1 MIGAA
6 VAAVILIAGW
16 LVYRGK
22 SHPQSTQVA
31 DTTASSPA
39 APPANDSAGRSASVP
54 PATANNAPAIPE
66 PPKAT
71 PAKKSTKPSTRSD
84 SGPSD
89 SAAGAA
95 TEVLTPPP
103 SPATPPPADAAPA
116 RIDFDPTTLKPSES
130 AKIRIEAD
138 HFPASLGFTIEMD
151 GKIYFERGVKPQT
164 TFDNLYAPPGI
175 HEFRV
180 VAGLG
185 TTHKTSNIVST
196 DFRAKKKKTLRI
208 ELREKSSP
216 NVPQS
221 LTPDTQL
228 VLTLK

>member
-1 MIGAA
+1 MYKRQV

-31 DTTASSPA
+31 DTKASSPA
-39 APPANDSAGRSASVP
+39 APQANDSAGRSASVL
-54 PATANNAPAIPE
+54 PATANNAPLPTIPE

-84 SGPSD
+84 SAPAD

-95 TEVLTPPP
+95 TDALTPAPA
-103 SPATPPPADAAPA
+103 PATPAPA
-116 RIDFDPTTLKPSES
+116 RVDFDPATLKPSES

-138 HFPASLGFTIEMD
+138 HLPASLGFTIEMD
-151 GKIYFERGVKPQT
+151 GKIYFERGVKSQN

-185 TTHKTSNIVST
+185 STHKTSNIVST